1 MDDLCDR
8 IGETEEECLSMKEF
22 VQKGRN
28 VMKGAK
34 SVLNDVNKAVR
45 NSEIAKD
52 LVSERVLDL
61 MRQNKAI
68 RSFIVEDA
76 YLSSKENS
84 N

>member
-1 MDDLCDR
+1 
-8 IGETEEECLSMKEF
+8 
-22 VQKGRN
+22 
-28 VMKGAK
+28 MKGAK